1 MPPATILMRPTI
13 EAFVLTLLVGAACNL
28 AVAQSAAKP
37 SCRPISERTQE
48 IGCWILVN
56 QSVGV
61 LPKEPVYWHLYTY
74 PDRARAD
81 AAKRG
86 HETIVESLG
95 RVWLMSI
102 AAVGWKAADG
112 ERVAAIGPLPLDL
125 AQNYTAQYMEAIFPP
140 GFHTPVHRHPG
151 PEAWYTVAGG
161 VCLETPEGKSVG
173 RAREQ
178 SGVIVRG
185 GLPMRLSVTGT
196 EQRRSL
202 VLILHDSS
210 QPHTVLASDWTP
222 KDLCKN

>member
-1 MPPATILMRPTI
+1 MSAL
-13 EAFVLTLLVGAACNL
+13 VLTLLVGAVCDV
-28 AVAQSAAKP
+28 AVAQPAKKP
-37 SCRPISERTQE
+37 SCRPVSERTQE
-48 IGCWILVN
+48 IGCWLLVN

-74 PDRARAD
+74 PDRARAE

-102 AAVGWKAADG
+102 AAVGWRAAGG
-112 ERVAAIGPLPLDL
+112 ERVATIGPLPLGD

-151 PEAWYTVAGG
+151 PEAWYTVAGE
-161 VCLETPEGKSVG
+161 VCVETPEGKSVG
-173 RAREQ
+173 RASEQ
-178 SGVIVRG
+178 AGVIVRG

-210 QPHTVLASDWTP
+210 RPHTVLASDWTP
-222 KDLCKN
+222 KDLCKE